1 MYHNL
6 RYLSGMKIFTFIKI
20 LEFMNILLNKFNR
33 DYDIQLIRLLK
44 ESKIKKKIISLI
56 IMIISLSLNIITF
69 WCYMITISITLN
81 DANNFIYPLFLKLN
95 IIEIKKSGKFVKQ
108 KKISQTIINGNIKY
122 IFYLIIFII
131 LF

>member
-6 RYLSGMKIFTFIKI
+6 RFLSGMKIFTFIKI

-33 DYDIQLIRLLK
+33 DYDIQIVRLLK
-44 ESKIKKKIISLI
+44 ESKIKKKIISII

-108 KKISQTIINGNIKY
+108 KKISQTIINGDC
-122 IFYLIIFII
+122 LIS
-131 LF
+131 LFFK

>member
-1 MYHNL
+1 
-6 RYLSGMKIFTFIKI
+6 
-20 LEFMNILLNKFNR
+20 MNILLNKFNR
-33 DYDIQLIRLLK
+33 DYDIQLVRLLK
-44 ESKIKKKIISLI
+44 ESKIKKKIISII

-108 KKISQTIINGNIKY
+108 KKISQTIINGINIY
-122 IFYLIIFII
+122 F
-131 LF
+131 

>member
-6 RYLSGMKIFTFIKI
+6 RFLSGMKIFTFIKI

-33 DYDIQLIRLLK
+33 DYDIQLVRLLK
-44 ESKIKKKIISLI
+44 ESKIKKKIISII

-108 KKISQTIINGNIKY
+108 KKISQTIINGINIY
-122 IFYLIIFII
+122 F
-131 LF
+131 